1 MKEKTIK
8 KNNVYRNALELVA
21 IGGITGVFVGA
32 VVSIY
37 NVFAS
42 KGEEISHEF
51 YSFVRANPAFIPLL
65 LLTLVLGAFFLTV
78 FTFLAPEV
86 KGCGIPQA
94 EGASRGVIR
103 LHWFRDAAAMFAA
116 SLVGI
121 FMGLSVGNEGPSV
134 QIGASVGDGVA
145 RGLRRNEMIRR
156 YQVTGGACAGL
167 AVASNAPLT
176 GMAFAFEEAHKR
188 FTPEVFICAFSS
200 VIFGMF
206 TREAVFSALRI
217 PSKSAFG
224 SYVFAELPLR
234 YYPYVALSALVCGL
248 LGVAFYKA
256 VFFVRKRY
264 RGFRLAPKT
273 ANKKSN
279 KTATETVTETA
290 PQTTE
295 ITENDVKNKRTTA
308 FLKILSAV
316 LAGGLLSFLV
326 TGAMGGGHELIESLG
341 SLNDGSVEF
350 GTIIPMPLV
359 VTLLTVFAFKLIAT
373 CLNLGAG
380 IPCGIFL
387 PIIAMGA
394 CLGGVLNVAWQAL
407 GMEAIYADLMI
418 MICMATFFTT
428 VVKAPI
434 TGIIM
439 VCEFTW
445 SFAPLL
451 PLILGVSIG
460 YIIGD
465 VSRTNG
471 IYDEILE
478 EYEEETGVRE
488 REQRVK
494 FTVRVC
500 ANSVADKREIRDVL
514 WPSGARVTEIFRAGN
529 ALLPDGGTILKSGD
543 ELTVVC
549 RTLNPDK
556 AKEELLHLTGADA
569 LN

>member
-1 MKEKTIK
+1 MKEKTIW

-21 IGGITGVFVGA
+21 IGGVTGIFVGA

-65 LLTLVLGAFFLTV
+65 FLTLVLGAFFLTV

-206 TREAVFSALRI
+206 TREAVFSVLKI
-217 PSKSAFG
+217 QSQSAFG

-248 LGVAFYKA
+248 LGVVFYKA

-264 RGFRLAPKT
+264 RNFRFIAKT
-273 ANKKSN
+273 KA
-279 KTATETVTETA
+279 KTTVKTTTETTTETTA
-290 PQTTE
+290 E
-295 ITENDVKNKRTTA
+295 ITLGNESKTKKITD

-316 LAGGLLSFLV
+316 LAGGVLSFLV

-341 SLNDGSVEF
+341 ALNDGTIEF
-350 GTIIPMPLV
+350 GTVIPMPLV
-359 VTLLTVFAFKLIAT
+359 VTLLIIFAFKLVAT

-387 PIIAMGA
+387 PIISMGA

-407 GMEAIYADLMI
+407 GMETIYADLMI

-460 YIIGD
+460 YVIGD
-465 VSRTNG
+465 ISRTNG

-514 WPSGARVTEIFRAGN
+514 WPSGARVTEISRAGN

-569 LN
+569 AD